1 MKRPRCH
8 EFQTRVLHFK
18 KSTLGPETI
27 QALGRWP
34 QQYCDI
40 LEKLGHLE
48 SIARLLRHGGLGTT
62 DFSGIDAP
70 AEGWASL
77 RDVLHDRVGWEE
89 GRGEMLSWV
98 RSCDCM
104 PEVKQILISKSGGRA
119 CVFGNILDRLPVEA
133 QEWLKARLATLETAK
148 PDSLE
153 WQRTQDHICTFI
165 EENETWLFP
174 REATSRCAS
183 HDAECFV
190 QPLVQW
196 EKARSLPPE
205 ERSQKRA
212 WWCAECNDSDVPPL
226 GVDVSGPP
234 CTDYAGTGLQLKSN
248 GKQQI
253 WHELW
258 AAMRR
263 MFAKHLTENVFFF
276 ENVWKYPAD
285 KLALKLDATH
295 EVRHAVESPDNDG
308 FPVRRVRTNMC
319 GVNRLTHVWTGP
331 SQEDFPAALQ
341 DFRGRACEL
350 TGDAFCVAPAEDI
363 NAMILEMSKER
374 NTSLPRGW
382 EEKPMVEIMSS
393 LLPIGAIDR
402 LAEHEAVRL
411 ESMAKEGA
419 DIVIVDLEQHP
430 GSRGPQGG
438 ALWPAMLT
446 HHQMY
451 NFVKQRLTTPGESFA
466 AQGLDWFPE
475 VSGGRQVTAL
485 KSIVEKLPHHMQKHA
500 VGNSMHVPSII
511 SFMLFCFAHIRS
523 KADLEKLSPAMPAAS
538 ADDDDAANS
547 GALDH

>member
-119 CVFGNILDRLPVEA
+119 CVFDNILDRLPVEA

-153 WQRTQDHICTFI
+153 WERTQDHICTFI

-205 ERSQKRA
+205 ERSQKCA
-212 WWCAECNDSDVPPL
+212 WWCDECNDSDVPPFRSRCL
-226 GVDVSGPP
+226 GPP
-234 CTDYAGTGLQLKSN
+234 AMHTLRRD
-248 GKQQI
+248 
-253 WHELW
+253 WHE
-258 AAMRR
+258 
-263 MFAKHLTENVFFF
+263 
-276 ENVWKYPAD
+276 
-285 KLALKLDATH
+285 
-295 EVRHAVESPDNDG
+295 
-308 FPVRRVRTNMC
+308 
-319 GVNRLTHVWTGP
+319 
-331 SQEDFPAALQ
+331 
-341 DFRGRACEL
+341 
-350 TGDAFCVAPAEDI
+350 
-363 NAMILEMSKER
+363 
-374 NTSLPRGW
+374 
-382 EEKPMVEIMSS
+382 
-393 LLPIGAIDR
+393 
-402 LAEHEAVRL
+402 
-411 ESMAKEGA
+411 
-419 DIVIVDLEQHP
+419 
-430 GSRGPQGG
+430 PQVQWQ
-438 ALWPAMLT
+438 A
-446 HHQMY
+446 
-451 NFVKQRLTTPGESFA
+451 
-466 AQGLDWFPE
+466 
-475 VSGGRQVTAL
+475 
-485 KSIVEKLPHHMQKHA
+485 
-500 VGNSMHVPSII
+500 
-511 SFMLFCFAHIRS
+511 
-523 KADLEKLSPAMPAAS
+523 ADLA
-538 ADDDDAANS
+538 
-547 GALDH
+547 